1 MPLKILIIDDHEDY
15 RELLAHH
22 ITAQWPDAVVIHHD
36 PMERGGFDRTFKGKG
51 LDVVLLDYNLGPDFD
66 KASENGLAWLRDF
79 RARPGFPPVIFLT
92 GEGDELLAVQAI
104 KAGAADY
111 IPKSRLTNKFLITAI
126 KEAVRSRRRAMAL
139 AKSHSGDPT
148 LFGAVPIQIRGF
160 DVIREISNRGWSWV
174 YLAHSEKL
182 DEDVVLK
189 VLRQVGDSSDGSS
202 ALERFI
208 QEYEVISKIEH
219 PNVVRIYGHG
229 IADDHA
235 YIAMEYFSEG
245 NLKQRLGGRAVS
257 EDEALAITTQVARA
271 LMTIH
276 EVGVLHRDLKPANVM
291 LRADS
296 SVALIDFGL
305 AKELSL
311 HEALTDTGEVFGTPY
326 YMSPEQGKGER
337 VDERGD
343 LYSLGVM
350 FFEMLTGRKPF
361 VAATPLA
368 VIYKHSHAPVP
379 QLPDSL
385 SRFQRVIDG
394 LLAKNVAERYQSAA
408 ALIDELAALNPEK
421 AAKIGER
428 PAEVIE
434 RPGER

>member
-1 MPLKILIIDDHEDY
+1 MALTILIIDDHAEY

-22 ITAQWPDAVVIHHD
+22 ITTKWPDAVVIHHD
-36 PMERGGFDRTFKGKG
+36 PMERGAFDRTFKGKG
-51 LDVVLLDYNLGPDFD
+51 VDVVLLDYNLGPGFD
-66 KASENGLAWLRDF
+66 KANENGLAWLREF

-111 IPKSRLTNKFLITAI
+111 IPKSKLTNKFLITAI

-139 AKSHSGDPT
+139 AKSVGGDPA
-148 LFGAVPIQIRGF
+148 LYGSVPIQIRGF
-160 DVIREISNRGWSWV
+160 EVIREISNRGWSWV

-182 DEDVVLK
+182 NEDVVLK

-219 PNVVRIYGHG
+219 PNVVRIFGHG

-245 NLKQRLGGRAVS
+245 NLKQRLGGRAVG
-257 EDEALAITTQVARA
+257 EDEALAITKQVACA
-271 LMTIH
+271 LMAIH

-291 LRADS
+291 MRADG

-311 HEALTDTGEVFGTPY
+311 HDALTDTGEVFGTPY

-368 VIYKHSHAPVP
+368 VIYKHAHAPVP
-379 QLPDSL
+379 KLPDELGVFQSL
-385 SRFQRVIDG
+385 IGR
-394 LLAKNVAERYQSAA
+394 LLAKNLDERFQSAA
-408 ALIDELAALNPEK
+408 ELIATLAAIKQENEGESHENPV
-421 AAKIGER
+421 
-428 PAEVIE
+428 EVIE
-434 RPGER
+434 RPGKR

>member
-1 MPLKILIIDDHEDY
+1 MPLSILIIDDHLEY

-22 ITAQWPDAVVIHHD
+22 ITSKWPDAVVIQHD

-51 LDVVLLDYNLGPDFD
+51 LDVVLLDYNLGPGFD
-66 KASENGLAWLRDF
+66 KTSENGLAWLRDF
-79 RARPGFPPVIFLT
+79 RSRPGFPPVIFLT

-111 IPKSRLTNKFLITAI
+111 IPKSKMTNKFLIAAI

-139 AKSHSGDPT
+139 AKSTGGDPA
-148 LFGAVPIQIRGF
+148 LFGSVPIQIRGYE
-160 DVIREISNRGWSWV
+160 VIREISNRGWSWV

-182 DEDVVLK
+182 NKDVVLK

-219 PNVVRIYGHG
+219 ENVVRIYGHG

-245 NLKQRLGGRAVS
+245 NLKQRLGGRAIS
-257 EDEALAITTQVARA
+257 ESEALAITLQIARA

-276 EVGVLHRDLKPANVM
+276 DVGVLHRDLKPANVM
-291 LRADS
+291 LRADD

-337 VDERGD
+337 VGERGD

-379 QLPDSL
+379 QLPESL
-385 SRFQRVIDG
+385 SRFQGVIDR
-394 LLAKNVAERYQSAA
+394 LLAKDVNERYQSASV
-408 ALIDELAALNPEK
+408 LIDELAAIIPKDGAKSDENEPEVTETSIK
-421 AAKIGER
+421 R
-428 PAEVIE
+428 
-434 RPGER
+434 

>member
-1 MPLKILIIDDHEDY
+1 MPLRILIIDDHAEY

-22 ITAQWPDAVVIHHD
+22 VTTQWSDAVIIHHD
-36 PMERGGFDRTFKGKG
+36 PAERGRFDRNFKGKG
-51 LDVVLLDYNLGPDFD
+51 VDVVLLDYNLGPKFD
-66 KASENGLAWLRDF
+66 KRNENGLAWLRDF
-79 RARPGFPPVIFLT
+79 KARPGFPPVIFLT

-111 IPKSRLTNKFLITAI
+111 IPKAKLTHKFLVTAI

-139 AKSHSGDPT
+139 ARSTAGDPSM
-148 LFGAVPIQIRGF
+148 FGDLPIRIRGYEL
-160 DVIREISNRGWSWV
+160 IREISNRGWSWV
-174 YLAHSEKL
+174 YLAHSEAL
-182 DEDVVLK
+182 DQDVALK
-189 VLRQVGDSSDGSS
+189 VLRQVGDASDGSS

-208 QEYEVISKIEH
+208 QEYEVISRIDH
-219 PNVVRIYGHG
+219 PNVVKIYGHG

-245 NLKQRLGGRAVS
+245 SLKQRMGGHALDENEAVI
-257 EDEALAITTQVARA
+257 ITLQVARA
-271 LMTIH
+271 LSKIH

-291 LRADS
+291 LRDDGS
-296 SVALIDFGL
+296 LALIDFGL

-326 YMSPEQGKGER
+326 YMSPEQGQGEQ

-379 QLPDSL
+379 RLPDAL
-385 SRFQRVIDG
+385 QDYQPFIDS
-394 LLAKNVAERYQSAA
+394 LLAKEPAERMPSALALVEELSGAFPGVTDA
-408 ALIDELAALNPEK
+408 AMTGITEALEEQGK
-421 AAKIGER
+421 L
-428 PAEVIE
+428 
-434 RPGER
+434 